1 MKLSIGKCWGLLIFD
16 IIGLAIS
23 GYAFLLG
30 YQVMATLANANAYII
45 LMGFFVGIKVIVLTL
60 YDLNR
65 NMLRKN
71 IPFIGGAIAIL
82 GNGIIVAMCFFL
94 IPSVPL
100 NFFIGLTIADFV
112 IVTLCHL
119 LWWVLI
125 GKDDGYSKEEKSL
138 IKEEKAPR
146 KERKKASK
154 KELKNENNQEAIK
167 IEKNTTGNPGKKG
180 KSEKKTWLSRDEE
193 AESEYDSIF
202 TSLLEN
208 EKRGQQRYVESPKVD
223 ELQVVKEEK
232 RYQTSDFLNEIKENL
247 KKENKIPLDNT
258 EIQDG
263 SSMIT
268 PNQGKNHKP
277 EWKPMGLPSLE
288 TDQKTESRMKADVDN
303 NVPAAEPVF
312 TAAQIPT
319 IETNNSIPQQRSKDL
334 FSDLPTIE
342 EKTPDLQKMA
352 PLNINPSGMDE
363 SGIDDNEEG
372 FLSIERRLGYLFHE
386 IEKSMKETQ
395 YLQGAIGE
403 FQKEVENYEPI
414 AGDEKIVAAGN
425 LIREKLKMIID
436 KQFVVDEV
444 LDDLIRLSKLI
455 NKRINDLD
463 IIEAGLN
470 QRKIALDQKDL
481 LLVEARKQN
490 IVDKEIEILPEEVVM
505 ENMDSEF
512 IVAEGDYESIRK
524 YLTEN
529 PEE

>member
-1 MKLSIGKCWGLLIFD
+1 MKLSFGKCWGLLIFD

-30 YQVMATLANANAYII
+30 YQVLMTLANANAYII
-45 LMGFFVGIKVIVLTL
+45 LMAFFVGIKVIILAL

-65 NMLRKN
+65 NLLRKN
-71 IPFIGGAIAIL
+71 IPFIGGGITIL
-82 GNGIIVAMCFFL
+82 GNGIIFAVCFFL
-94 IPSVPL
+94 IPSVPWT
-100 NFFIGLTIADFV
+100 FFIGLTIADFFM
-112 IVTLCHL
+112 ITLCHL

-125 GKDDGYSKEEKSL
+125 GKDDDYSNDLKKVKDERIPKQ
-138 IKEEKAPR
+138 
-146 KERKKASK
+146 ERKKESRK
-154 KELKNENNQEAIK
+154 DK
-167 IEKNTTGNPGKKG
+167 
-180 KSEKKTWLSRDEE
+180 KSEKKNESVKADKSPGKKVKSEKKNWLSRDDEE
-193 AESEYDSIF
+193 ESEYDSIF

-208 EKRGQQRYVESPKVD
+208 EKRGQQRYVDSPKAD
-223 ELQVVKEEK
+223 EPKIVEEEK

-247 KKENKIPLDNT
+247 KKENKISL
-258 EIQDG
+258 EQDAFT
-263 SSMIT
+263 SHTARKLVNQEVT
-268 PNQGKNHKP
+268 PSP
-277 EWKPMGLPSLE
+277 EKMPVGLPGMTAGIDATPLSTNQPVAE
-288 TDQKTESRMKADVDN
+288 TIARPSQI
-303 NVPAAEPVF
+303 
-312 TAAQIPT
+312 AQATNPIPLQT
-319 IETNNSIPQQRSKDL
+319 STDL
-334 FSDLPTIE
+334 FSELPTIKE
-342 EKTPDLQKMA
+342 NKADFPKMET
-352 PLNINPSGMDE
+352 LNKSASEADQSEM
-363 SGIDDNEEG
+363 SDNEEG
-372 FLSIERRLGYLFHE
+372 FLSIERRLGYLFIE

-395 YLQGAIGE
+395 YLQGAISD
-403 FQKEVENYEPI
+403 FQTEVENYQPI

-481 LLVEARKQN
+481 LIVEAQN
-490 IVDKEIEILPEEVVM
+490 RNTLEKVVEILPEEVVL
-505 ENMDSEF
+505 ENLDSEF

>member
-1 MKLSIGKCWGLLIFD
+1 MKLSFGKCWGLLIFD

-30 YQVMATLANANAYII
+30 YQVIMTLANANAYII
-45 LMGFFVGIKVIVLTL
+45 LMGFFVGIKAIVLSL

-65 NMLRKN
+65 NLLRKN
-71 IPFIGGAIAIL
+71 IPFIGGGITIL
-82 GNGIIVAMCFFL
+82 GNGIIFAMCFFL
-94 IPSVPL
+94 IPEVPL
-100 NFFIGLTIADFV
+100 TFFIGLAISDFL
-112 IVTLCHL
+112 IITLCHL

-125 GKDDGYSKEEKSL
+125 GKDDNYPKE
-138 IKEEKAPR
+138 P
-146 KERKKASK
+146 KERKISAKEERAPK
-154 KELKNENNQEAIK
+154 KENKKATKKDLKNEM
-167 IEKNTTGNPGKKG
+167 KNESAKVDKNSGKKV
-180 KSEKKTWLSRDEE
+180 KSEKKTWLSRDDEE
-193 AESEYDSIF
+193 ESEYDSIF

-208 EKRGQQRYVESPKVD
+208 EKRGQQRYVESPKAD
-223 ELQVVKEEK
+223 ALRIIEEEK

-247 KKENKIPLDNT
+247 KKENKIPVEPT
-258 EIQDG
+258 AV
-263 SSMIT
+263 
-268 PNQGKNHKP
+268 QGGVAMKP
-277 EWKPMGLPSLE
+277 VEQEFNPSPVKMPAGLPP
-288 TDQKTESRMKADVDN
+288 TESALKKKAGIDSTPLMN
-303 NVPAAEPVF
+303 NHPVGE
-312 TAAQIPT
+312 TIMLPSQIS
-319 IETNNSIPQQRSKDL
+319 EATNPILLQNNHDL
-334 FSDLPTIE
+334 FGDLPTIK
-342 EKTPDLQKMA
+342 EKKPDFQKTETVN
-352 PLNINPSGMDE
+352 LSSSE
-363 SGIDDNEEG
+363 IDTSELGDNEEG

-395 YLQGAIGE
+395 YLQGAISN

-463 IIEAGLN
+463 VIEAGLN

-481 LLVEARKQN
+481 LLVEARNRNTVK
-490 IVDKEIEILPEEVVM
+490 KEVEILPEEVVL
-505 ENMDSEF
+505 ENLGAEF

>member
-1 MKLSIGKCWGLLIFD
+1 MKLSFGKCWGLLIFD
-16 IIGLAIS
+16 IVGLAIS

-30 YQVMATLANANAYII
+30 YQVVMTLANANAYII
-45 LMGFFVGIKVIVLTL
+45 LMGFFVGIKAIVLAL

-65 NMLRKN
+65 NLLRKN

-82 GNGIIVAMCFFL
+82 GNGIIFTMCFFL
-94 IPSVPL
+94 IPDVPVT
-100 NFFIGLTIADFV
+100 FFIGLTIADFL
-112 IVTLCHL
+112 IITLCHL
-119 LWWVLI
+119 LWWVLV
-125 GKDDGYSKEEKSL
+125 GKDDDYTKEQKVSAKEERVPK
-138 IKEEKAPR
+138 KEN
-146 KERKKASK
+146 KKATK
-154 KELKNENNQEAIK
+154 KDLKNEQKREPVNTD
-167 IEKNTTGNPGKKG
+167 KNSGKKV
-180 KSEKKTWLSRDEE
+180 KSEKKTWLSRDDEE
-193 AESEYDSIF
+193 ESEYDSIF

-208 EKRGQQRYVESPKVD
+208 EKRGQQRYVESPKAD
-223 ELQVVKEEK
+223 EPRVVEEK

-247 KKENKIPLDNT
+247 KKENKIPL
-258 EIQDG
+258 EQSAFQSG
-263 SSMIT
+263 SAM
-268 PNQGKNHKP
+268 KP
-277 EWKPMGLPSLE
+277 ENQEFIPSHEKMPVGLPPMESGQKKEAVIEATPLINSQAVGE
-288 TDQKTESRMKADVDN
+288 TVTLPSQLPISEA
-303 NVPAAEPVF
+303 
-312 TAAQIPT
+312 
-319 IETNNSIPQQRSKDL
+319 TNPFPLQNSTDL
-334 FSDLPTIE
+334 FAELPTIK
-342 EKTPDLQKMA
+342 EKKAEFQKVETFNLGA
-352 PLNINPSGMDE
+352 SGVDE
-363 SGIDDNEEG
+363 AGVDDNEEG

-395 YLQGAIGE
+395 YLQGAISN

-463 IIEAGLN
+463 VIEAGLN

-481 LLVEARKQN
+481 LLVEARN
-490 IVDKEIEILPEEVVM
+490 RNPVEKEVEILPEEVVL
-505 ENMDSEF
+505 ENLDSEF

>member
-1 MKLSIGKCWGLLIFD
+1 MRLSFGKCWGLLIFD

-30 YQVMATLANANAYII
+30 YQVITTLANANAYII
-45 LMGFFVGIKVIVLTL
+45 LMGFFVGIKAIVLAL

-71 IPFIGGAIAIL
+71 IPFIGGGITIL
-82 GNGIIVAMCFFL
+82 GNGVIFAMCFFL
-94 IPSVPL
+94 IPEVPL
-100 NFFIGLTIADFV
+100 TFFIGLTIADFL
-112 IVTLCHL
+112 IITLCHL

-125 GKDDGYSKEEKSL
+125 GKDDNYQKEPKISA
-138 IKEEKAPR
+138 KDAPVP
-146 KERKKASK
+146 KQENKKAAK
-154 KELKNENNQEAIK
+154 KQKKNEKQNETVKVA
-167 IEKNTTGNPGKKG
+167 KNSGKKV
-180 KSEKKTWLSRDEE
+180 KSEKKTWLSRDDEE
-193 AESEYDSIF
+193 ESEYDSIF

-208 EKRGQQRYVESPKVD
+208 EKRGQQRYVESPKAD
-223 ELQVVKEEK
+223 EPRVYSEEK
-232 RYQTSDFLNEIKENL
+232 RYETSDFLNEIKENL
-247 KKENKIPLDNT
+247 KKENKIPVDP
-258 EIQDG
+258 
-263 SSMIT
+263 T
-268 PNQGKNHKP
+268 PLQGGAAMKPVNQELNPAPGKMPTGLSAMESVQQKDAGFESKP
-277 EWKPMGLPSLE
+277 LMDSQPAGATKVLPSQLREATNPILLE
-288 TDQKTESRMKADVDN
+288 DNRNDQFD
-303 NVPAAEPVF
+303 
-312 TAAQIPT
+312 
-319 IETNNSIPQQRSKDL
+319 
-334 FSDLPTIE
+334 DLPTISE
-342 EKTPDLQKMA
+342 RKPEFQKVTS
-352 PLNINPSGMDE
+352 LNLDQPGMGATE
-363 SGIDDNEEG
+363 MEDNEEG

-395 YLQGAIGE
+395 YLQGAISN
-403 FQKEVENYEPI
+403 FQKEVENYQPI

-481 LLVEARKQN
+481 LLVEARN
-490 IVDKEIEILPEEVVM
+490 RSAVEKEVEILPEEVVL
-505 ENMDSEF
+505 ENLDSEF
-512 IVAEGDYESIRK
+512 IVAEGDYESIRR

>member
-1 MKLSIGKCWGLLIFD
+1 MKLSFGKCWGLLIFD
-16 IIGLAIS
+16 IIGLAIA

-30 YQVMATLANANAYII
+30 YQVLMTLENANAYII
-45 LMGFFVGIKVIVLTL
+45 LMGFFVGIKTIVLAL

-65 NMLRKN
+65 NLLRKN
-71 IPFIGGAIAIL
+71 IPFIGGGITIL
-82 GNGIIVAMCFFL
+82 GNGIIFAMCFFL
-94 IPSVPL
+94 IPDVPTT
-100 NFFIGLTIADFV
+100 FFIGLAVADFLM
-112 IVTLCHL
+112 ITLCHL

-125 GKDDGYSKEEKSL
+125 GKDDDYTREQSVSSDE
-138 IKEEKAPR
+138 ARMP
-146 KERKKASK
+146 K
-154 KELKNENNQEAIK
+154 KEKKMTTKKDRNNDQKREPVKMDKNS
-167 IEKNTTGNPGKKG
+167 GKKV
-180 KSEKKTWLSRDEE
+180 KSEKKTWLSRNDEE
-193 AESEYDSIF
+193 ESEYDSIF

-208 EKRGQQRYVESPKVD
+208 EKRGQQRYVESPRADVPRA
-223 ELQVVKEEK
+223 VAEEK

-247 KKENKIPLDNT
+247 KKENKPPLSQTEAQGGTAKKTANPEKNQSLQSIPVGL
-258 EIQDG
+258 
-263 SSMIT
+263 S
-268 PNQGKNHKP
+268 
-277 EWKPMGLPSLE
+277 PM
-288 TDQKTESRMKADVDN
+288 ESDRKKAVGM
-303 NVPAAEPVF
+303 
-312 TAAQIPT
+312 
-319 IETNNSIPQQRSKDL
+319 ETNSLMSNQAPEATMILPTQKPFIADTIPQNSSAEL
-334 FSDLPTIE
+334 FGDLPTVK
-342 EKTPDLQKMA
+342 EKKSDFQKMA
-352 PLNINPSGMDE
+352 VNHLGSA
-363 SGIDDNEEG
+363 GIRTTEVDDNEEG

-395 YLQGAIGE
+395 YLQGAISD

-481 LLVEARKQN
+481 LLVEARN
-490 IVDKEIEILPEEVVM
+490 RTPVENEVEILPEEVVL
-505 ENMDSEF
+505 ENLDAEF

>member
-1 MKLSIGKCWGLLIFD
+1 MKLSFGKCWGLLIFD
-16 IIGLAIS
+16 IIGLAIA

-30 YQVMATLANANAYII
+30 YQVLMTLENANAYII
-45 LMGFFVGIKVIVLTL
+45 LMGFFVGIKTIVLAL

-65 NMLRKN
+65 NLLRKN
-71 IPFIGGAIAIL
+71 IPFIGGGITIL
-82 GNGIIVAMCFFL
+82 GNGIIFAMCFFL
-94 IPSVPL
+94 IPDVPTT
-100 NFFIGLTIADFV
+100 FFIGLAVADFLM
-112 IVTLCHL
+112 ITLCHL

-125 GKDDGYSKEEKSL
+125 GKDDDYTREQSVSSDE
-138 IKEEKAPR
+138 ARMP
-146 KERKKASK
+146 K
-154 KELKNENNQEAIK
+154 KEKKKTAKKDRSNDQKQEPVKMDKNS
-167 IEKNTTGNPGKKG
+167 GKKV
-180 KSEKKTWLSRDEE
+180 KSDKKTWLSRNDEE
-193 AESEYDSIF
+193 ESEYDSIF

-208 EKRGQQRYVESPKVD
+208 EKRGQQRYVESPRAD
-223 ELQVVKEEK
+223 EPRAVAEEK

-247 KKENKIPLDNT
+247 KKENKAPLSQTEAPGGTRQKPVSQEINQSPQKIPVGLSPMESDGKKAVGIEANSLMGNHAPEATMILSTQKPLIEVSKNSST
-258 EIQDG
+258 E
-263 SSMIT
+263 
-268 PNQGKNHKP
+268 
-277 EWKPMGLPSLE
+277 
-288 TDQKTESRMKADVDN
+288 
-303 NVPAAEPVF
+303 
-312 TAAQIPT
+312 
-319 IETNNSIPQQRSKDL
+319 L
-334 FSDLPTIE
+334 FGDLPTVK
-342 EKTPDLQKMA
+342 EKKSDFQKMA
-352 PLNINPSGMDE
+352 VNNLGAA
-363 SGIDDNEEG
+363 GIKTTEVDDNEEG

-395 YLQGAIGE
+395 YLQGAISD

-481 LLVEARKQN
+481 LLVEARN
-490 IVDKEIEILPEEVVM
+490 RTPVEKEVEILPEEVVL
-505 ENMDSEF
+505 ENLDAEF